1 MWTPRRVLLLLGGIL
16 FFAGIYGT
24 YARVLGWIDGLPQVP
39 ERFLRKQEGEFQPPK
54 KPISPTVQKLLE
66 AFGPDCLEKITAFYP
81 TQLEFRNRE
90 SSIVL
95 AAGPTPLS
103 PGTNRIVLAPFSL
116 AVFGKARPEH
126 LRKVGEVVE
135 ISTFHADKAVLEFDQ
150 PINTP
155 QDMKMERLVRVE
167 LITEPEQAL
176 PDPRRGMIHITNNQ
190 KSTDPSK
197 FFVLRTPG
205 PVFYRNARHAG
216 AKAESGPDIWTDA
229 PVEIVNRQNI
239 PRRREGVVP
248 ATAPVKGEQLR
259 AEGAIPAI
267 LSGQRLPPPTVTA
280 VGMRIF
286 LEPEKK
292 NEPPPPSQV
301 AKKDSGL
308 NGVRRVELLERVL
321 FNLWVDSRQGISSS
335 SGRKD
340 ATTPEAGLTA
350 KAALT
355 GGPLFADPAAARPNL
370 ALLQVETL
378 GPFAYD
384 VPKNLARFDVVPQ
397 ADPNI
402 PNDVQVTRMPARGER
417 QRLFTQVLEVEF
429 ADRLAGET
437 REPKKPGGPD
447 DSQTGG
453 LTFKRLHAWTY
464 TPGRFLTLSTS
475 EFDERGN
482 EFAGM
487 EAFGQDLVHEQAE
500 NRSTLVGSPLYL
512 VRTNKPRPGDRPG
525 ESKPGGSH
533 VLTAGAAQQPATLVL
548 EPDDTPDRSLVAT
561 VRGKGRMDL
570 FDPNTQAN
578 TLHATWETSLVLS
591 KEFVQNRERDLLTFT
606 DGAKFEDQK
615 AGFWLKANLLKVWL
629 EGKGIE
635 DGLTTESRSQA
646 APHRL
651 QAIGSV
657 SGRSTE
663 FEIERADHLNVLFH
677 EGLPPPAPKRD
688 EPLAAALPAP
698 PMTAPTGPPMPP
710 ASPPKEPPPPK
721 QPPKPPL
728 KLNARVIDTLVDR
741 YPVAGTVEARD
752 ASEPGA
758 QSSMKY
764 ELKKVRCEGALTV
777 DGKVLPIVHQD
788 PASPDKPRGLD
799 IYGLNLLLDHTPDGS
814 VMTVT
819 GNEEKPGEVHHERTS
834 ILGPKV
840 VIDQI
845 HNRVIVEGRGSLVM
859 PSGSELNGRDLEPRA
874 KDDKASQTVVVVHWR
889 DGMEFNGAKKTA
901 EFLGRVRAVQNEASV
916 VCHTMQVVFDRPVY
930 FNQMQKPGDRPA
942 TAAPGTPADP
952 KASGNPRIE
961 LVYCYP
967 APEDAPDEPKGSNT
981 VTYSEM
987 VRDRDGK
994 IVRSQH
1000 VTARELVMTANA
1012 REDGQSQPYQEVV
1025 GHGPGTVRIWQPGE
1039 KEVIAVPG
1047 DRPAAGTPQTEMKLT
1062 IVQFGG
1068 RMTAADKGKK
1078 LQTATFTDAIE
1089 VIHVPTDDPAA
1100 RIDRHHMPRG
1110 AVRMT
1115 CADKLV
1121 VSTYKA
1127 PNAAQATQRMDAF
1140 GNAYIR
1146 SDEYDGWGE
1155 TVTSDGRHV
1164 ILSGRGETLAK
1175 IYNRFNATQNQGKK
1189 IVYDRQTG
1197 AYHVDGSFGGTI
1209 ENRPKAPPPPP
1220 KK

>member
-1 MWTPRRVLLLLGGIL
+1 LLLGGIL
-16 FFAGIYGT
+16 FFAGTYGT

-39 ERFLRKQEGEFQPPK
+39 ERFLRRQAGNDFQPPK
-54 KPISPTVQKLLE
+54 KPISPTVQKIRE
-66 AFGPDCLEKITAFYP
+66 AFGPDCPEQLTAFYP

-90 SSIVL
+90 TSVVL

-116 AVFGKARPEH
+116 AVFGKPKPDH
-126 LRKVGEVVE
+126 LRKAGEVVE

-155 QDMKMERLVRVE
+155 QDMKMDRLVRVE

-190 KSTDPSK
+190 KSADPSK

-205 PVFYRNARHAG
+205 PVFYRNAKHAG

-259 AEGAIPAI
+259 AEGAVPAI
-267 LSGQRLPPPTVTA
+267 LNGQRLPPPTVTA

-286 LEPEKK
+286 LEPQKK
-292 NEPPPPSQV
+292 NEPPSVQA

-308 NGVRRVELLERVL
+308 NGVRRVELLEKVL
-321 FNLWVDSRQGISSS
+321 FNLWVNAKQGISSS
-335 SGRKD
+335 PGRKD
-340 ATTPEAGLTA
+340 AAAPEASLTT
-350 KAALT
+350 KAAVAGAL
-355 GGPLFADPAAARPNL
+355 LFADPAASRPSL

-402 PNDVQVTRMPARGER
+402 PNDVQVTRMPPAGER

-429 ADRLAGET
+429 ADRLAGGPSAEA
-437 REPKKPGGPD
+437 REPKKGPD
-447 DSQTGG
+447 AAQTGG
-453 LTFKRLHAWTY
+453 LSFKRLHAWTY

-500 NRSTLVGSPLYL
+500 NRSTLIGSPLYL
-512 VRTNKPRPGDRPG
+512 VRTNKPRPGERPG

-533 VLTAGAAQQPATLVL
+533 VLSAGAAQQPATLVL
-548 EPDDTPDRSLVAT
+548 EPDSTPDHSLMAT
-561 VRGKGRMDL
+561 IRGKGRMDL
-570 FDPNTQAN
+570 FDPGTQAN
-578 TLHATWETSLVLS
+578 TLQTTWDTSLVLS
-591 KEFVQNRERDLLTFT
+591 KEFVRNRERDVLTFT
-606 DGAKFEDQK
+606 DGAKFEDKK
-615 AGFWLKANLLKVWL
+615 AGFWLKGNTIKVWI
-629 EGKGIE
+629 EGKGID
-635 DGLTTESRSQA
+635 DGLTTNSRSQA
-646 APHRL
+646 LPHRI
-651 QAIGSV
+651 QAIGAV
-657 SGRSTE
+657 SGHSTE
-663 FEIERADHLNVLFH
+663 FDIERADHLNVLF
-677 EGLPPPAPKRD
+677 EDGLPPPAPKRD

-698 PMTAPTGPPMPP
+698 PMTAPVGPPMPP
-710 ASPPKEPPPPK
+710 AAAPPKETPAPK
-721 QPPKPPL
+721 QPPKPPM

-741 YPVAGTVEARD
+741 YPSAGAAKPKAD
-752 ASEPGA
+752 ADPGA
-758 QSSMKY
+758 GGSMKY
-764 ELKKVRCEGALTV
+764 ELKKAWCEGPLV
-777 DGKVLPIVHQD
+777 VSDKVLPLVHQN
-788 PASPDKPRGLD
+788 PTSPEKPRGLD

-814 VMTVT
+814 VMTVN

-859 PSGSELNGRDLEPRA
+859 PAGSELNGRDLEPRA
-874 KDDKASQTVVVVHWR
+874 KDGKPSQTVVVVHWR

-916 VCHTMQVVFDRPVY
+916 VCHTMQVIFDRPVY
-930 FNQMQKPGDRPA
+930 FNQMKKPGDRPSA
-942 TAAPGTPADP
+942 AAPGAPGDP

-961 LVYCYP
+961 LDYCYP

-981 VTYSEM
+981 VTYSEI

-994 IVRSQH
+994 IVRSQF

-1012 REDGQSQPYQEVV
+1012 RDDGQSQPYQEVV

-1039 KEVIAVPG
+1039 KEVVATPG
-1047 DRPAAGTPQTEMKLT
+1047 SKPAPGTPQTEMKLT

-1078 LQTATFTDAIE
+1078 LQTATFTDSIE
-1089 VIHVPTDDPAA
+1089 VIHAPTDDPAA
-1100 RIDRHHMPRG
+1100 RIDRHHMPQG

-1127 PNAAQATQRMDAF
+1127 PNAAQATQRMDAY
-1140 GNAYIR
+1140 GNAFIR

-1155 TVTSDGRHV
+1155 EVKSDGRYV
-1164 ILSGRGETLAK
+1164 ELIGKGDTLAQ
-1175 IYNRFNATQNQGKK
+1175 IYNRFNETRNSGRK

-1220 KK
+1220 PKK